1 MTTPKI
7 SSLHIYPIK
16 STAGITL
23 SNSWVDDYGLSFD
36 RRFVLA
42 DHNGKFITARTKP
55 TLCLVQANLTANGLI
70 LTAPNMPALH
80 VIYHEFSTDYKGVT
94 VWKDQINSQY
104 CHRTYDQWFSEYLG
118 TECKLH
124 FFGEQSNR
132 PVIDSDKQVG
142 FADAYPLLLISQ
154 ASLADLNSRIDN
166 HNVSMSQF
174 RPNIVVDNTTAFE
187 EDTWKHIRIGEVE
200 FETTTPCSRC
210 VLTTVDPSSGIKHS
224 DKEPLRTLKE
234 YRRVPR
240 GEVMFGQNL
249 IALNRGEV
257 KQGDE
262 VTVIS
267 RQAPFEL
274 KPSS

>member
-1 MTTPKI
+1 MTSPKL

-16 STAGITL
+16 SSAGITL

-36 RRFVLA
+36 RRFVVT
-42 DHNGKFITARTKP
+42 DCNGKFITARTKP

-80 VIYHEFSTDYKGVT
+80 VVYHEFSTDYHGVT

-104 CHRTYDQWFSEYLG
+104 CHRTYDEWFSKYLG
-118 TECKLH
+118 TECMLH

-154 ASLADLNSRIDN
+154 ASLTDLNSRIDN

-174 RPNIVVDNTTAFE
+174 RPNIVVENTTAFE
-187 EDTWKHIRIGEVE
+187 EDTWKRIKIGEVE
-200 FETTTPCSRC
+200 FEATTPCSRC
-210 VLTTVDPSSGIKHS
+210 VFTTVDPRSGIKHAE
-224 DKEPLRTLKE
+224 KEPLRTLKE

-249 IALNRGEV
+249 IALNHGEI

-262 VTVIS
+262 ITVIS
-267 RQAPFEL
+267 RQPPFEL
-274 KPSS
+274 KSST